1 MEGADYML
9 GEQLVAVHRNYLGE
23 IISFQ
28 TSKGR
33 IISYRKAMKEVE
45 DGIITGVTIEERQ
58 DGTPYLTPALTSSFD
73 ELPNVY

>member
-1 MEGADYML
+1 ML

-28 TSKGR
+28 TSEGR
-33 IISYRKAMKEVE
+33 MISYRKALKEAKEGV
-45 DGIITGVTIEERQ
+45 ITGVTIEEGQ
-58 DGTPYLTPALTSSFD
+58 DGTPYLTPAFTSSFD